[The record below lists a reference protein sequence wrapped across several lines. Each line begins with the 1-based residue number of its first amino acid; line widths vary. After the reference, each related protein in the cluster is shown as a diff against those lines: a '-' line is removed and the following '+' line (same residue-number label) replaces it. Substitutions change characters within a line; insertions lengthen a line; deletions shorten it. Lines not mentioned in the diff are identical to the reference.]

1 MKFALALLSMS
12 LFAQT
17 YLPWLNIKPADR
29 RGTIHA
35 SQVSTGTAQTHPASP
50 TVGDMYFVNNGSGT
64 SDCTVGGGS
73 NHNACIWNGSAWQT
87 MGGGGPA
94 TAIQTYTVAT
104 LPSGTTGAIAEVTDG
119 ASASDCSTGGAS
131 TDVICAYLSGSWT
144 ALGTASVTLY
154 YQTVQIT
161 GSSKTQRAKLNFL
174 SGTGISVTAADNSGN
189 GSTDVT
195 VTATGGSASYTP
207 FANFT
212 APTNTGWSWLN
223 QGSNTVTFTGGIA
236 FLTTTVTGGD
246 NWRLYYQSLPSAPWT
261 VIAAIVPQP
270 GLPGTESGSASFL
283 LGVVTLTDGT
293 KLKCFD
299 FQRESSNSPDVDIL
313 NYNSVTSYNGS
324 VRGVPVQNVS
334 PVMWFRISDDSTNW
348 KYYYSADPTNLGWT
362 LFFSET
368 RNSFLTATGVGFG
381 IDMYQSGLNGVT
393 INTDPVVSWT
403 ITTP

>member
-1 MKFALALLSMS
+1 MKLALSLLFSAS

-17 YLPWLNIKPADR
+17 QVPWLNIRAADR

-35 SQVSTGTAQTHPASP
+35 SQVSTGTAQTHPASAS
-50 TVGDMYFVNNGSGT
+50 VGDMYFVNNGAST
-64 SDCTVGGGS
+64 SDCTTGGGT
-73 NHNACIWNGSAWQT
+73 NHNVCIWNGSSWQT

-104 LPSGTTGAIAEVTDG
+104 LPPGTVGAIAEVTDG
-119 ASASDCSTGGAS
+119 ASSTDCSTGGVS
-131 TDVICAYLSGSWT
+131 TDVICAYINGSWT

-174 SGTGISVTAADNSGN
+174 SGTGITVTAADNSGA

-195 VTATGGSASYTP
+195 VSATGGAGGYTP

-212 APTNTGWSWLN
+212 APVNTGWSWLN
-223 QGSNTVTFTGGIA
+223 QGSNTVTFNSPIM
-236 FLTTTVTGGD
+236 FLTVTGTGSD

-261 VIAAIVPQP
+261 VIGAIVPQP
-270 GLPGTESGSASFL
+270 GVGGTESGGATFTVS
-283 LGVVTLTDGT
+283 VVTLTDGT
-293 KLKCFD
+293 KVKSFD
-299 FQRESSNSPDVDIL
+299 FQRQGSSMSTVDIL
-313 NYNSVTSYNGS
+313 NYNSVTSYNGTVHS
-324 VRGVPVQNVS
+324 GNTEPA

-348 KYYYSADPTNLGWT
+348 KYYYSLDPTNIGWT
-362 LFFSET
+362 LFYTET

-381 IDMYQSGLNGVT
+381 INMYQGGLNGVT
-393 INTDPVVSWT
+393 INTDPLVSWT